1 LATPS
6 DLIVL
11 TTIAGGGLAA
21 AAIDVRT
28 RRVPNL
34 LTASLAAAGVAFA
47 VAGIGRLTIAGSIAG
62 IAIGFGLM
70 LPGHLFGATG
80 AGDVKLFAAAGALL
94 GPAATAAAFIYTAL
108 AGGVLAIA
116 IACRR
121 GRLQRT
127 VHSAARL
134 VASGAANAG
143 DIEAVTEN
151 NRFPYAPAI
160 AVGAVIAA
168 LGVTL

>member
-11 TTIAGGGLAA
+11 TTLAGGGLAA

-94 GPAATAAAFIYTAL
+94 GPAATAAAFLYTAL
-108 AGGVLAIA
+108 AGGALAIA

-143 DIEAVTEN
+143 EIEAVTEN

>member
-1 LATPS
+1 MATPS

-28 RRVPNL
+28 RRVPNV

-47 VAGIGRLTIAGSIAG
+47 VAGVGRLSIAGSIAG
-62 IAIGFGLM
+62 IALGFGLM

-108 AGGVLAIA
+108 AGGALAIA

-143 DIEAVTEN
+143 EIEAVTEN